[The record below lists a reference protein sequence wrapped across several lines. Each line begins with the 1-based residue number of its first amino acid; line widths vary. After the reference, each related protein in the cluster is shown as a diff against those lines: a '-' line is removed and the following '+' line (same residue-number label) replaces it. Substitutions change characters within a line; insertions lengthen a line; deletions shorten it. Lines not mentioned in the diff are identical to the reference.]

1 MVHEFRSDWPLRDYE
16 TFTDALRL
24 LTESRLGRREAQ
36 LLGRDQQAASGN
48 RAALAPVEAQRKA

>member
-1 MVHEFRSDWPLRDYE
+1 MVHEFGSDWPLRDYE

-36 LLGRDQQAASGN
+36 LLGREQAAASGN
-48 RAALAPVEAQRKA
+48 RAALQATKA